1 MHRFDNL
8 GILELFTLLHMLDSL
23 IAVIAN
29 EGGQRSLQA
38 SLLCQNLRM
47 SFSQILP
54 ILNRDR
60 RCKSHGSLVVAQAEL
75 DLAVLAELT
84 CAQEV
89 ISCLVQPVFL
99 LCIRCVCHLHACRIL
114 KLDCF
119 CRGHFGEL
127 SHMNDLVLR
136 NVLLLLTL
144 AGHELERVCELLLT
158 VGEIKEFVE
167 GQHLVQLV
175 RELIALG
182 PRDELVGTLTAKFER
197 SFRSKSVFW
206 SVDHSKLRIVILLR
220 SQEVYFER
228 LYKAIDRECSN

>member
-47 SFSQILP
+47 SFRQILP

-84 CAQEV
+84 GAQEV
-89 ISCLVQPVFL
+89 VSCLVQPVFF
-99 LCIRCVCHLHACRIL
+99 LCICCVCHLHACRIL
-114 KLDCF
+114 ELDCF
-119 CRGHFGEL
+119 CRGNFSQL
-127 SHMNDLVLR
+127 SHVNDLVLR
-136 NVLLLLTL
+136 DILLLLTL
-144 AGHELERVCELLLT
+144 ASHELERVCELLLA
-158 VGEIKEFVE
+158 VREIEEFIK
-167 GQHLVQLV
+167 GQHLIQLV
-175 RELIALG
+175 LELIALG
-182 PRDELVGTLTAKFER
+182 PRDELVSTLAAKFER
-197 SFRSKSVFW
+197 SFRSKSVFR
-206 SVDHSKLRIVILLR
+206 SVDHSKLRIFILL
-220 SQEVYFER
+220 
-228 LYKAIDRECSN
+228 